1 MSLAGTLQARS
12 NTSDRKRLCKC
23 LGAKFLEQKQLA
35 LGKGLLLD
43 LIRDLNEIDLT
54 LLEKDLDA
62 VVHESES
69 ETKETGLETVELRNG
84 GKSAWFNLKYTAIL

>member
-12 NTSDRKRLCKC
+12 NTSDRKRLFKC

-43 LIRDLNEIDLT
+43 LVRDLNEIDLT

-62 VVHESES
+62 VVHES

>member
-43 LIRDLNEIDLT
+43 LVRDLNEIDLT

-62 VVHESES
+62 VVHES

>member
-1 MSLAGTLQARS
+1 M
-12 NTSDRKRLCKC
+12 
-23 LGAKFLEQKQLA
+23 A
-35 LGKGLLLD
+35 LGKALLLA
-43 LIRDLNEIDLT
+43 LVRDLNEIVLT

-84 GKSAWFNLKYTAIL
+84 GKSA

>member
-12 NTSDRKRLCKC
+12 NTSDRKRLFKC

-43 LIRDLNEIDLT
+43 LVRDLNEIDLT

-84 GKSAWFNLKYTAIL
+84 GKSA

>member
-1 MSLAGTLQARS
+1 MSLAGTLRARS
-12 NTSDRKRLCKC
+12 NTSDRERLCKW

-35 LGKGLLLD
+35 LGKGLLLV
-43 LIRDLNEIDLT
+43 LVRDLNEIALT

-69 ETKETGLETVELRNG
+69 ETKETGLETVELGNG
-84 GKSAWFNLKYTAIL
+84 GKSAWFNLKDTAIL